1 MKLYI
6 DFIQSSIMKI
16 ILTTSILFISFLAK
30 SQRTFFQVNN
40 NYIGPVGASIAATNG
55 LKFVSSTSG
64 QSGGIITSDGGN
76 VITAKGVVWSTSS
89 GPTIALST
97 KTIDGSGLGS
107 FTSTLTGLTLN
118 TVYYIRSYATNA
130 IGTSYGPEVIYA
142 FINTVTSSTGK
153 IWMDRNLGATRA
165 ATSNTDASSFG
176 DLYQWGRSSDG
187 HQLYNSTTTSTQ
199 FSTTTTNNGNYV
211 AASGTNLRD
220 WLVTSDPTLWQ
231 GVNGVN
237 NPCPKGFRIPTK
249 QEWADESATWSSQDA
264 NGAYASALK
273 LPYVNNLRCYFGS
286 GVYAQVGAVYYWTSN
301 VDDVITDSWYLNKSY
316 ALKLE
321 PSAKSFP
328 AFERGYGFSCRC
340 IQN

>member
-1 MKLYI
+1 MKYI
-6 DFIQSSIMKI
+6 LLVTLSLVAFSSNAQQIIFQRHNNYVAPAGSSISATKGLSY
-16 ILTTSILFISFLAK
+16 LT
-30 SQRTFFQVNN
+30 
-40 NYIGPVGASIAATNG
+40 
-55 LKFVSSTSG
+55 STSG

-76 VITAKGVVWSTSS
+76 TVTAKGVVWSTST
-89 GPTIALST
+89 GPTVALST
-97 KTIDGSGLGS
+97 KTNDGTGLGS

-130 IGTSYGPEVIYA
+130 VGTSYGPEVSIA
-142 FINTVTSSTGK
+142 FINTVTPSTGK

-165 ATSNTDASSFG
+165 AISSTDASSFG
-176 DLYQWGRSSDG
+176 DLYQWGRAADG
-187 HQLYNSTTTSTQ
+187 HQISNSQLTTTKFSSTTTNSNK
-199 FSTTTTNNGNYV
+199 F
-211 AASGTNLRD
+211 ASGESMYD
-220 WLVTSDPTLWQ
+220 WLVTSDPNLWQ

-249 QEWADESATWSSQDA
+249 QEWTDESATWSSQDA
-264 NGAYASALK
+264 NGAYTSTLK

-286 GVYAQVGAVYYWTSN
+286 GTYAQVGAVYYWTSN

-321 PSAKSFP
+321 SSAKSFP

-340 IQN
+340 IQNY

>member
-1 MKLYI
+1 MKKKL
-6 DFIQSSIMKI
+6 SI
-16 ILTTSILFISFLAK
+16 ILSLVTFSSYAQQIMF
-30 SQRTFFQVNN
+30 QRHN
-40 NYIGPVGASIAATNG
+40 NYVGPAGASISATNG
-55 LKFVSSTSG
+55 LSYLTSTSG
-64 QSGGIITSDGGN
+64 LSGGIITSDGGN
-76 VITAKGVVWSTSS
+76 VVTAKGVVWSTST
-89 GPTIALST
+89 GPTVALST
-97 KTIDGSGLGS
+97 KTNDGTGLGS

-118 TVYYIRSYATNA
+118 TVYYIRSYATNSV
-130 IGTSYGPEVIYA
+130 GTNYGPEVSFA
-142 FINTVTSSTGK
+142 FINTATSATGK

-165 ATSNTDASSFG
+165 ATGNTDASSFG

-187 HQLYNSTTTSTQ
+187 HQIYNSTTTSTQ
-199 FSTTTTNNGNYV
+199 FSSSTTNNGNYV

-249 QEWADESATWSSQDA
+249 QEWTDETATWSSQDA
-264 NGAYASALK
+264 NGAYASPLK

-286 GVYAQVGAVYYWTSN
+286 GAYAQVGAVYYWTSN
-301 VDDVITDSWYLNKSY
+301 VDDVISDSYYLNKSY

-340 IQN
+340 IQNY